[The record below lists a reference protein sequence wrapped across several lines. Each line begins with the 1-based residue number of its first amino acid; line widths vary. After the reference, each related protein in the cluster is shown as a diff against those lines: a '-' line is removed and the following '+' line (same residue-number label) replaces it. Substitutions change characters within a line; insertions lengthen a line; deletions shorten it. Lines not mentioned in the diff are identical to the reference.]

1 MKSILILAVAL
12 FSSQMAM
19 AGSDALA
26 QQSLKVVAQDVDTVL
41 EKTIGNVKSIFNRY
55 KVALDSSTKIVSPL
69 QVGGTQTNPTIKVT
83 MEKCVMFIC
92 QTVALDAEITV
103 KSVSGKCEK
112 NYAMVVDLRRSGQT
126 LTDVYDQL
134 NVNICFN
141 KNATGGQAD
150 LTASAHQAPNYSTG
164 MIQKEIF
171 KLLQL
176 QVKPIITALN
186 ETLRSNGAQ

>member
-1 MKSILILAVAL
+1 MKSILILALAL
-12 FSSQMAM
+12 FSSQKAM
-19 AGSDALA
+19 AASDALA
-26 QQSLKVVAQDVDTVL
+26 QQSIKIVAKDVDVVL

-55 KVALDSSTKIVSPL
+55 KVALDSSTKILSPL

-92 QTVALDAEITV
+92 QTVSLDAEITV
-103 KSVSGKCEK
+103 RTVSGRCEK
-112 NYAMVVDLRRSGQT
+112 NYAMAVDLSRSSKT
-126 LTDVYDQL
+126 LTDIYDQL

-141 KNATGGQAD
+141 KNSTGGQAD
-150 LTASAHQAPNYSTG
+150 LIASAQQAANYSSG
-164 MIQKEIF
+164 IVQREIF